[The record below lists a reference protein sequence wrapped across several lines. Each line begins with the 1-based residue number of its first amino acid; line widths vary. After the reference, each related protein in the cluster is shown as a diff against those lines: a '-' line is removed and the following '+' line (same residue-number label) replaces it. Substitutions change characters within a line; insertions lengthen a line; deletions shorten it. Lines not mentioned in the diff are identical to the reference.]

1 MKDAAGFLKN
11 KRVAL
16 VYGGFSSERKV
27 ALMAFPAVEAAFKA
41 LKLSYFK
48 FDLNEKSRKKVFS
61 FIEKNR
67 IDVVFLMLHGK
78 FGEDGTIQGGLD
90 LMGVPYIG
98 SGTLASALAAD
109 KAVSKMLMLQ
119 EGITTPAFEV
129 LSRGET
135 PKMKPPLV
143 IKPIDG
149 GSTIGISI
157 VKKQGALKKALRDAF
172 RYSDRVLAERFV
184 SGTEITVPVFEERA
198 LEIIEIIPKT
208 AFYDYKAKYARGM
221 SEHIIPARLDKKT
234 YKKARELA
242 VKVHNSLGLSSF
254 SRVDIIAGK
263 NGRLEVL
270 EVNTL
275 PGLTGTSLLPE
286 AAKLAGFDFKTMIA
300 KMLCGAFRKNG

>member
-41 LKLSYFK
+41 LNLKYFK
-48 FDLNEKSRKKVFS
+48 FDLNEKSRKKVFA
-61 FIEKNR
+61 FVEKNR
-67 IDVVFLMLHGK
+67 IEVVFLMLHGR

-109 KAVSKMLMLQ
+109 KAVSKLVLLQ
-119 EGITTPAFEV
+119 KNIPTPAFEV

-135 PKMKPPLV
+135 PKMKPPMV
-143 IKPIDG
+143 IKPVDG

-157 VKKQGALKKALRDAF
+157 VKRPGALKKALKDAF
-172 RYSDRVLAERFV
+172 RYCDRVLAEKFV
-184 SGTEITVPVFEERA
+184 SGREITVPVFEERA

-208 AFYDYKAKYARGM
+208 SFYDYKAKYAKGM
-221 SEHIIPARLDKKT
+221 SEHIIPARLDRKN
-234 YKKARELA
+234 YKKAQALA
-242 VKVHNSLGLSSF
+242 VEVHKALGLSSF
-254 SRVDIIAGK
+254 SRVDIIVGTG
-263 NGRLEVL
+263 GRLEVL
-270 EVNTL
+270 EANTL

-286 AAKLAGFDFKTMIA
+286 AAKLAGLDFKTLIA
-300 KMLCGAFRKNG
+300 RMLYGAFKKNV

>member
-41 LKLSYFK
+41 LNLKYFK
-48 FDLNEKSRKKVFS
+48 FDLNEKSRKKVFA
-61 FIEKNR
+61 FVEKNR
-67 IDVVFLMLHGK
+67 IEVVFLMLHGR

-109 KAVSKMLMLQ
+109 KAVSKLVLLQ
-119 EGITTPAFEV
+119 KNIPTPAFEV

-135 PKMKPPLV
+135 PKMKPPMV
-143 IKPIDG
+143 IKPVDG

-157 VKKQGALKKALRDAF
+157 VKRPGALKKALKDAF
-172 RYSDRVLAERFV
+172 RYCDRVLAEKFV
-184 SGTEITVPVFEERA
+184 SGREITVPVFEERA

-208 AFYDYKAKYARGM
+208 SFYDYKAKYAKGM
-221 SEHIIPARLDKKT
+221 SEHIIPARLDRKN
-234 YKKARELA
+234 YKKAQALA
-242 VKVHNSLGLSSF
+242 VEVHKALGLSSF
-254 SRVDIIAGK
+254 SRVDIIVGK
-263 NGRLEVL
+263 GGRLEVL
-270 EVNTL
+270 EANTL

-286 AAKLAGFDFKTMIA
+286 AAKLAGLDFKTLIA
-300 KMLCGAFRKNG
+300 RMLYGAFKKNV